1 LEKGIKPMTYQF
13 KFEKIMTLKE
23 REKDEALS
31 VYNESVKRFEQAA
44 EKLYELMKRKEDLEE
59 YQSRRLVEG
68 LPVQE
73 VRHHQ
78 QFIVNLQKSI
88 DQYQRM
94 VMNARNHMNFN
105 QEKLLQKN
113 IEVKKYVKIKEK
125 GEIEFL
131 ELLKQ
136 DEAKEMDDIS
146 IQQFVHRGV

>member
-1 LEKGIKPMTYQF
+1 MAYQF

-31 VYNESVKRFEQAA
+31 VYNESVKNFEKAA
-44 EKLYELMKRKEDLEE
+44 EKLYELMKKKEDLEE
-59 YQSRRLVEG
+59 FQSRRLTEG

-73 VRHHQ
+73 IRHHQ
-78 QFIVNLQKSI
+78 QFINNLQKSI
-88 DQYQRM
+88 DQYQKM
-94 VMNARNHMNFN
+94 VMNARHHMTFN

-125 GEIEFL
+125 DQIEYL
-131 ELLKQ
+131 DLLKQ
-136 DEAKEMDDIS
+136 VEAKEMDDIS

>member
-1 LEKGIKPMTYQF
+1 MTYQF

>member
-1 LEKGIKPMTYQF
+1 MTYQF

-31 VYNESVKRFEQAA
+31 VYNESVTRFEQVA

-78 QFIVNLQKSI
+78 QFIANLQKSI

-94 VMNARNHMNFN
+94 VMNARNHMTFN

-125 GEIEFL
+125 GELEFL